1 MVADGHH
8 FSLSLPTLFL
18 LRTSIDLILFR
29 FRIKTETRSLCKRT
43 YVGSTIFILY
53 PPFLLWCGVVTRR
66 VYQLS
71 FYFIL
76 LYHGQTLLHINQ
88 SFLFVHTN
96 IQIVLPSYP
105 RMHTITKTPF
115 LACIPSR
122 IMMSSNERK
131 YEYMVIPV
139 LYSTVYVCFAFY
151 RIDTVM
157 RNRKQNVPVK
167 ATAKHQTA
175 LR

>member
-1 MVADGHH
+1 MLHS
-8 FSLSLPTLFL
+8 FSPYLYLSYTNINQSNLD
-18 LRTSIDLILFR
+18 SIR
-29 FRIKTETRSLCKRT
+29 FRIKTETGFTGERT

-96 IQIVLPSYP
+96 IQIVTFSLPRMHTIMHEDSLP
-105 RMHTITKTPF
+105 RMHTITYNDV
-115 LACIPSR
+115 I
-122 IMMSSNERK
+122 ER
-131 YEYMVIPV
+131 
-139 LYSTVYVCFAFY
+139 
-151 RIDTVM
+151 
-157 RNRKQNVPVK
+157 
-167 ATAKHQTA
+167 AKV
-175 LR
+175 RVW